1 VKPPIRELRPTAAL
15 LALLFLAAACSP
27 ETGLTKKQACDLA
40 REYVVQPDE
49 SGWEHRDFTRY
60 PAAGYR
66 NVEFLECTDFRSK
79 QAEGWAAVH
88 VEARG
93 DEYDLETEEHQG
105 RIIFSAEIELVKEG
119 EAWQVL
125 EKSSF

>member
-1 VKPPIRELRPTAAL
+1 VKRPIPELRPAAAL
-15 LALLFLAAACSP
+15 LVLLSLAACSP
-27 ETGLTKKQACDLA
+27 QPGLTEQQACDLA
-40 REYVVQPDE
+40 RDYVLQPDE
-49 SGWEHRDFTRY
+49 SGWEHQDFTRH

-79 QAEGWAAVH
+79 RAEGWAAVH

-93 DEYDLETEEHQG
+93 DEYDLETEAHQG

-119 EAWQVL
+119 EIWQVL

>member
-1 VKPPIRELRPTAAL
+1 MKRSLPESWPAAAL
-15 LALLFLAAACSP
+15 LALLSLLACSP
-27 ETGLTKKQACDLA
+27 ETGLTEEQACDLA
-40 REYVVQPDE
+40 REHLVQPDE
-49 SGWEHRDFTRY
+49 SGWEHQDFTRY

-79 QAEGWAAVH
+79 QAEGWAAIH
-88 VEARG
+88 IEARG
-93 DEYDLETEEHQG
+93 DEYDLETEKHQG

-119 EAWQVL
+119 ETWQVL